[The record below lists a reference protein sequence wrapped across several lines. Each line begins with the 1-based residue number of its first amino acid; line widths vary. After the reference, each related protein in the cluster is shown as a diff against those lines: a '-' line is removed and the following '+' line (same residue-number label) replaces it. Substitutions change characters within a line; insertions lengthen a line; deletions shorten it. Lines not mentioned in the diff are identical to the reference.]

1 MVTLLLT
8 FFVLIISM
16 SSIESG
22 KTARVAESV
31 GRVVGVETGRTVGQG
46 GLGETDIPTIKHEDV
61 ERRKKAGDVDPLAYR
76 REILAGLL
84 KSLMGVHVAPL
95 RDGFALS
102 FDENLLFV
110 SGSAEITKNG
120 QDILKALGKILLSAD
135 AFVRVEGHTDSTPV
149 HSVQYPSNWELSMA
163 RATRIVRFL
172 TEIENVAPERFSAAG
187 YADTKPMASNDTPE
201 NREANRRVE
210 MILTFTRQ

>member
-1 MVTLLLT
+1 
-8 FFVLIISM
+8 
-16 SSIESG
+16 
-22 KTARVAESV
+22 
-31 GRVVGVETGRTVGQG
+31 
-46 GLGETDIPTIKHEDV
+46 
-61 ERRKKAGDVDPLAYR
+61 
-76 REILAGLL
+76 LL